1 MIERSPEKYS
11 GESQFP
17 QHGDSAR
24 CFADRRVLVA
34 DDDDLV
40 RAVVRD
46 TITKAIGCHVEVV
59 ENGDQVLECLER
71 ESWDVLL
78 TDMMMPGIHGLEL
91 VRRVSGRWPQLE
103 IVVLSGFSAEFPFV
117 EVLRAGATDFVNKPH
132 HPGELEA
139 KLLRL
144 FHERELREQLQFA
157 EAKYRSLFE
166 LSGTGK
172 LIIDRETQ
180 AIVDANKAFCGL
192 IDVEQEAVIG
202 SSIFDHV
209 AAHERERIEE
219 AFRMFE
225 ATGRGMLGGITLYN
239 ADKEELSVDIR
250 ANFIS
255 VGRERV
261 VFLTIR
267 DLTERRHF
275 EDQLTSAMYTD
286 ELTRLS
292 NKRALFPKLEF
303 AVNRAHR
310 EDVPI
315 SLMFID
321 LDNFKHCNDTYGHQ
335 VGDVLLR
342 SVGKIIRRSIRHES
356 GDEGFRYGGDEFAVL
371 LEGVASGEA
380 MVVGERMR
388 VDFEKGQQ
396 YGTSMSIGL
405 AQLKPGMLPAELIT
419 ASDEALY
426 EAKASGKNVIH
437 VA

>member
-1 MIERSPEKYS
+1 MIGRSPEKYS
-11 GESQFP
+11 DVSRFP
-17 QHGDSAR
+17 QKGDSATR
-24 CFADRRVLVA
+24 FADRRVLAA
-34 DDDDLV
+34 DDNEMV
-40 RAVVRD
+40 RTALQD

-59 ENGDQVLECLER
+59 ENGDQVLESLER

-78 TDMMMPGIHGLEL
+78 TDMIMPGIHGLEL
-91 VRRVSGRWPQLE
+91 VRHVSGRWPDLE
-103 IVVLSGFSAEFPFV
+103 IVVMSAYSADFPFV
-117 EVLRAGATDFVNKPH
+117 EVLEAGATDFVSKPH
-132 HPGELEA
+132 RAEELEA

-144 FHERELREQLQFA
+144 FHEGELRERLKFA

-166 LSGTGK
+166 FSGTGEV
-172 LIIDRETQ
+172 IIEPDTLG
-180 AIVDANKAFCGL
+180 IVEANQAFCGL
-192 IDVEQEAVIG
+192 IELEQEAVVG

-209 AAHERERIEE
+209 AAHDRERIEE
-219 AFRMFE
+219 AFRLFE
-225 ATGRGMLGGITLYN
+225 SKGRGMLSGITLYN
-239 ADKEELSVDIR
+239 AHKEELSVDIR
-250 ANFIS
+250 AIFLS
-255 VGRERV
+255 AGRERV
-261 VFLTIR
+261 IFLTIR
-267 DLTERRHF
+267 DLTEKRRS

-303 AVNRAHR
+303 AVNRAHQ

-342 SVGKIIRRSIRHES
+342 SVGKIIRRCIRHES

-371 LEGVASGEA
+371 LEGVASDEA
-380 MVVGERMR
+380 MIIGERMR
-388 VDFEKGQQ
+388 VDFEKEQQ

-405 AQLKPGMLPAELIT
+405 AQLKPGMRPAELIT